1 MPLLGPGRPPFV
13 LRVAGLPAKSME
25 PFSSPR
31 LIARLE
37 VHEHLRRQSEEL
49 RAALVACLHE
59 AIPDAPKE
67 KRGFLLGVK
76 RDCFNARGLNSYRA
90 HPGWALLADLA
101 GGLASRLADLE
112 AQAAAAEEAVEELIE
127 CELRREWAELI
138 RLLDHQGFV
147 RGVTLASPALALQL
161 DRLKGTPCDR
171 FGRRERRLALTLLRY
186 ASRAALKLSPFSSLT
201 RTGIGRVDGGT
212 GFELAD
218 AGAWREHPTACLHR
232 ELLGQCLCLLLH
244 GRQLAER
251 VPVRL
256 NDTLET
262 SGAGR
267 YSFVRPARWELD
279 HESKTFHYREEALV
293 RVSLEGPLV
302 PWLTAE
308 LGAGAEPCG
317 SLLGRLCS
325 RSGGDG
331 ADALRA
337 GLDTLV
343 RLGLLVFVFP
353 WSATEPDLERRILE
367 YLAALLPPS
376 AELGAFTGTLRRL
389 LDALDGYAASAS
401 PLRALELSR
410 RGVEELF
417 RAALPLAEL
426 DSSFVFKAGSFHFEE
441 DVFLLPAAER
451 TGVHEIARVS
461 RAAAEEVL
469 QDLDPLVRL
478 SRLDNRELDFLHTLG
493 AFAASRWP
501 GARDV
506 AFLELFGAT
515 RGLFRDYL
523 QYRSQL
529 SAHPPFLA
537 PAFNPLQSAAVNC
550 LEAWRRQIARELG
563 ACFER
568 NDEGRHL
575 CPLRLRRLLDQVPAP
590 GAAPVEFCAFLQ
602 PLDATGSGWV
612 LNALFEGYGRLS
624 SRHTAA
630 MDERTRKDWLA
641 YFKPLSFF
649 ELDGERVELVDVSCP
664 GRRTINVHAG
674 HTARS
679 LRLPGDP
686 SATPAR
692 CRLGL
697 KDLRVRLRV
706 ETELLALTDNRG
718 QRLLPVQRGGLAPI
732 LSPTLLKFLALFGPG
747 ELRPCLPAASPRRQA
762 GIEVVDRHSIGRVVY
777 LRRQWIL
784 DPRPLLQELDGAGAG
799 RALTAIHRWREAAG
813 IPRRVFLAEN
823 TGAGKGRRP
832 KPQFI
837 DFSSPSLV
845 HIFAAA
851 LRADSKVLVEAL
863 PAPEQFPGGE
873 ARWAVEMQLES
884 FAIRLAPAST
894 TWNPSRV
901 ARV

>member
-1 MPLLGPGRPPFV
+1 
-13 LRVAGLPAKSME
+13 ME
-25 PFSSPR
+25 PFSSPL

-37 VHEHLRRQSEEL
+37 EQERLRRQRDEL
-49 RAALVACLHE
+49 REALVACLHD
-59 AIPDAPKE
+59 AIPEAPKDQ
-67 KRGFLLGVK
+67 RGFLLGVK
-76 RDCFNARGLNSYRA
+76 RDCFNARGLQAYRA
-90 HPGWALLADLA
+90 HPGWALLAGLA

-112 AQAAAAEEAVEELIE
+112 AQAAAAEVAVEELVE
-127 CELRREWAELI
+127 RELRREWAELVK
-138 RLLDHQGFV
+138 LLDHQGFV
-147 RGVTLASPALALQL
+147 RGVTLASPALAQELI
-161 DRLKGTPCDR
+161 RLKSVPCDR

-201 RTGIGRVDGGT
+201 RTGVGRVDGGA

-267 YSFVRPARWELD
+267 HSFVRPARWELD
-279 HESKTFHYREEALV
+279 RESKAFHYREEALV
-293 RVSLEGPLV
+293 RVALEGPLV
-302 PWLTAE
+302 PWLIAE
-308 LGAGAEPCG
+308 LGDGAEPCG
-317 SLLGRLCS
+317 SLLGRLCAL
-325 RSGGDG
+325 SGGG
-331 ADALRA
+331 GGEELRA
-337 GLDTLV
+337 GLDTLL
-343 RLGLLVFVFP
+343 RLGLLVFVLP

-376 AELGAFTGTLRRL
+376 AQVGAFTGTLRRL
-389 LDALDGYAASAS
+389 LDDLDGYAASAS
-401 PLRALELSR
+401 PLHALERSR

-417 RAALPLAEL
+417 RAALPLADL
-426 DSSFVFKAGSFHFEE
+426 DSTFAFRAGSFHFEE
-441 DVFLLPAAER
+441 DVFLLPAAEKA
-451 TGVHEIARVS
+451 GVREIARVS
-461 RAAAEEVL
+461 RAAAEEIL
-469 QDLDPLVRL
+469 HDLDPLVRL
-478 SRLDNRELDFLHTLG
+478 SRLDNREQDFLHTLG
-493 AFAASRWP
+493 AFAAPSWP

-506 AFLELFGAT
+506 AFLELFGAA

-523 QYRSQL
+523 LYRSRL
-529 SAHPPFLA
+529 AAHPPFLA
-537 PAFNPLQSAAVNC
+537 PAFNPLRSAAVDC
-550 LEAWRRQIARELG
+550 LEASRRQVARELG

-568 NDEGRHL
+568 DDQGRRL
-575 CPLRLRRLLDQVPAP
+575 CPLRLRQLLDQAP
-590 GAAPVEFCAFLQ
+590 GLGAAPGEFCAFLQ
-602 PLDATGSGWV
+602 PLDAAGGGWV

-630 MDERTRKDWLA
+630 MDERTREDWVSH
-641 YFKPLSFF
+641 FKSLTFL
-649 ELDGERVELVDVSCP
+649 ELDGEQVELLDVSCP

-692 CRLGL
+692 RQVGL
-697 KDLRVRLRV
+697 KDLRVRLRGG
-706 ETELLALTDNRG
+706 TGFLALTDERG
-718 QRLLPVQRGGLAPI
+718 QRLLPVQRGGLSPD

-747 ELRPCLPAASPRRQA
+747 ELRPRLPGASPRRQA
-762 GIEVVDRHSIGRVVY
+762 GVEVVDRHSIGKVVY

-784 DPRPLLQELDGAGAG
+784 DPLPLLRELDGAGAA
-799 RALTAIHRWREAAG
+799 RAFTAIHRWRAAAG
-813 IPRRVFLAEN
+813 IPGRVFLTEN
-823 TGAGKGRRP
+823 TADGKGRRP

-845 HIFAAA
+845 QIFAAA
-851 LRADSKVLVEAL
+851 LRTDSKVLVEAL
-863 PAPEQFPGGE
+863 PAPEQLPGGA

-884 FAIRLAPAST
+884 FAIRRAPAST
-894 TWNPSRV
+894 TWNPSHV